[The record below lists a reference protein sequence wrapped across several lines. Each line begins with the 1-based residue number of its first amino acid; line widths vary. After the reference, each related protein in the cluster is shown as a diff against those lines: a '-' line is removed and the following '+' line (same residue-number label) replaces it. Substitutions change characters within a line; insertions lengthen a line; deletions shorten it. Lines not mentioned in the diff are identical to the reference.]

1 MNRFFSARLADL
13 SAARGDEFVSS
24 LISGFTCSKNVDV
37 ENFLRNEAAVSAQ
50 MGSSITHLVF
60 DQSDASCVGYFTLTH
75 KPIMIPSAVLTSTL
89 QKKMKR
95 FADQDE
101 ESKTFLVSAFLIAQ
115 LAKND
120 SVDGGKRITGENLL
134 DLIYQQ
140 LKEVRSRIG
149 GRVVFIECEQGVP
162 KLTAF
167 YGRNGFAKFDS
178 RVSKVD
184 GKTYDMMFRFLPMS

>member
-1 MNRFFSARLADL
+1 MNRFFSARLGDL
-13 SAARGDEFVSS
+13 SAARGEKFVAS
-24 LISGFTCSKNVDV
+24 LVNRFSCPKNVDV
-37 ENFLRNEAAVSAQ
+37 ENFLHNGAVVSAQ

-60 DQSDASCVGYFTLTH
+60 DQSDARCVGYFTLTH
-75 KPIMIPSAVLTSTL
+75 KPIMLPASVLSSVL

-95 FADQDE
+95 FADLDGGA
-101 ESKTFLVSAFLIAQ
+101 FLVSAFLIAQ

-120 SVDGGKRITGENLL
+120 AVDGGRRITGENLL

-140 LKEVRSRIG
+140 LQEVRSRIG

-162 KLTAF
+162 KLAEF
-167 YGRNGFAKFDS
+167 YKRNGFSKFDS

-184 GKTYDMMFRFLPMS
+184 GKAYDMMFRFLPMS

>member
-1 MNRFFSARLADL
+1 
-13 SAARGDEFVSS
+13 
-24 LISGFTCSKNVDV
+24 
-37 ENFLRNEAAVSAQ
+37 

-60 DQSDASCVGYFTLTH
+60 DQTDASCVGYFTLTH
-75 KPIMIPSAVLTSTL
+75 KPIMLPASVLSAAL
-89 QKKMKR
+89 QKKMRR
-95 FADQDE
+95 FSDLDGGM
-101 ESKTFLVSAFLIAQ
+101 FLVSAFLIAQ

-120 SVDGGKRITGENLL
+120 AIDGGRITGTNLL

-162 KLTAF
+162 KLTEF
-167 YGRNGFAKFDS
+167 YKRNGFAKFDS

>member
-1 MNRFFSARLADL
+1 MNRFSSARLADL
-13 SAARGDEFVSS
+13 SAARGDAFVSS
-24 LISGFTCSKNVDV
+24 LIGGFTCS
-37 ENFLRNEAAVSAQ
+37 
-50 MGSSITHLVF
+50 
-60 DQSDASCVGYFTLTH
+60 
-75 KPIMIPSAVLTSTL
+75 
-89 QKKMKR
+89 
-95 FADQDE
+95 
-101 ESKTFLVSAFLIAQ
+101 
-115 LAKND
+115 KND

-140 LKEVRSRIG
+140 LEEVRSRIG
-149 GRVVFIECEQGVP
+149 GRVVFIECGQGVP

>member
-1 MNRFFSARLADL
+1 MNRFFSARLGDL
-13 SAARGDEFVSS
+13 SAARGEKFVAS
-24 LISGFTCSKNVDV
+24 LIKGFSCRKNIDV
-37 ENFLRNEAAVSAQ
+37 ENFLHNGAVVSAQ

-60 DQSDASCVGYFTLTH
+60 DQADASCIGYFTLTH
-75 KPIMIPSAVLTSTL
+75 KPIMIPASVLSSAL

-95 FADQDE
+95 FADLDGGA
-101 ESKTFLVSAFLIAQ
+101 FLVSAFLIAQ

-120 SVDGGKRITGENLL
+120 AVDGGKRITGLNLL

-140 LKEVRSRIG
+140 LKEVRFRIG
-149 GRVVFIECEQGVP
+149 GRVVFIECEQGIP
-162 KLTAF
+162 KLTEF
-167 YGRNGFAKFDS
+167 YQRNGFAKFDS